1 MTAITVPAPSYPWS
15 QAVSTFT
22 MPPAKWS
29 APPFGRPACSPQGK
43 TGGRIH
49 LSHSVQLFHLIRNAP
64 RKGQRHGIDRRDIV
78 PGLNALVL
86 PSQPRNL
93 LQHRFLLRQQLVMSR
108 VSSAGKQERVP
119 LQRNNDLHQ
128 LTVVMPGRS
137 PLPPD
142 RRRRL
147 SSLAVPLLPTL
158 GRPTSHI
165 RPLPAAT
172 PRSVV
177 SWLSSSVMYFSF
189 TEKSYFH
196 PGPTSV

>member
-1 MTAITVPAPSYPWS
+1 MLQIQACVDDGNYCTRSVVPLVPSCLYIHHAP
-15 QAVSTFT
+15 
-22 MPPAKWS
+22 
-29 APPFGRPACSPQGK
+29 GK
-43 TGGRIH
+43 NGLLHRLDGLRALRRGKAGGRIH

-128 LTVVMPGRS
+128 LTVVMPGCLRF
-137 PLPPD
+137 
-142 RRRRL
+142 RL
-147 SSLAVPLLPTL
+147 I
-158 GRPTSHI
+158 G
-165 RPLPAAT
+165 
-172 PRSVV
+172 
-177 SWLSSSVMYFSF
+177 
-189 TEKSYFH
+189 
-196 PGPTSV
+196 GGD